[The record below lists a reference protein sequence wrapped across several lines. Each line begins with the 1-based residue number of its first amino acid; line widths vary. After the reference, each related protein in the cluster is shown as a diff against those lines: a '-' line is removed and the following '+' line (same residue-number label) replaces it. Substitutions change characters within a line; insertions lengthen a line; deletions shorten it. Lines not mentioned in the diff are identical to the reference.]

1 MILGS
6 AGFQTAPESG
16 ETPAL
21 SGNWKCIYETDIS
34 LGLFTNPRN
43 LLEEVQGNVQSLTAL
58 ACLLTSPYK
67 VGLAKRLTAMCC

>member
-6 AGFQTAPESG
+6 AGFQTAPETG

-21 SGNWKCIYETDIS
+21 PENWKCIYETDIS

-43 LLEEVQGNVQSLTAL
+43 LLEEV
-58 ACLLTSPYK
+58 
-67 VGLAKRLTAMCC
+67 